1 MWSNKFII
9 LLLKSP
15 LHFFIS
21 GNTML
26 MTIRGRNS
34 GRIYQVP
41 MNYLRMGNRLVT
53 TSQPDRTWWRNLR
66 GGADVK
72 VRLKGRNMDAFAV
85 VEEEHAKVTEILA
98 EYLSLAP
105 KLAEYYQVRID
116 QAGKPDPD
124 DVARAAKERVIV
136 ITTVK

>member
-1 MWSNKFII
+1 MWFNKFMI

-26 MTIRGRNS
+26 MSIRGRKS
-34 GRIYQVP
+34 GRIFQVP
-41 MNYLRMGNRLVT
+41 MNYLRMGDRLVT

-72 VRLKGRNMDAFAV
+72 LRLKGRRVDAHAM
-85 VEEEHAKVTEILA
+85 VEEGYAKVTKLLA

-105 KLAEYYQVRID
+105 KLADYYDVRID
-116 QAGKPDPD
+116 QTGKPNPE

-136 ITTVK
+136 ITTVN